1 MGLRYADLSN
11 RRAVLMNVADYV
23 VLGIV
28 FMCVVL
34 AVVCM
39 IINRRKRNKGQ
50 HTGCGD
56 CTQCTECNRNADG
69 N

>member
-1 MGLRYADLSN
+1 
-11 RRAVLMNVADYV
+11 MNVADYV